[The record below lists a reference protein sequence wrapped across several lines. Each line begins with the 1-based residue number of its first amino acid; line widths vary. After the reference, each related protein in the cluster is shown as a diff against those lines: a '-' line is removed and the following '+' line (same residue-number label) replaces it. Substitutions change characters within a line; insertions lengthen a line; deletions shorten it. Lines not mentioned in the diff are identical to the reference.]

1 VEAVVTSP
9 TSEFWSG
16 KRVLLTGHTGFKGAW
31 LAMWLH
37 RRGAQVTGLSLEP
50 DTDALFFSAGV
61 QADVDSRI
69 GDIREMN
76 VVRAVVRD
84 ARPQVVFH
92 LAAQAIVRQSYADPV
107 ATFDTNTRGTVHVLE
122 ALRDCSDVKAVVI
135 VTTDK
140 VYANDGSG
148 RAYRETDPLGGHD
161 PYSASKAAAELVVA
175 SYRDAFL
182 RTRDVAVSSARA
194 GNVIGGGDWA
204 ADRLIPD
211 AARAWARDE
220 CLTVRNPGA
229 VRPWQHVLEPLAGYL
244 ALAES
249 TWHKPAL
256 AGAYN
261 IGPDAKDAATVSDVI
276 ALAHAAYGK
285 GQWRIEPQHD
295 DAPHEAHHL
304 TLDASHAEATLGLRP
319 RWSLAKA
326 VAHTMDWY
334 RLVDNGADARAASLA
349 DIDAYEVAR

>member
-1 VEAVVTSP
+1 MTSP
-9 TSEFWSG
+9 PSEFWSG

-31 LAMWLH
+31 LAMWL
-37 RRGAQVTGLSLEP
+37 RRMGADVTGLALEP
-50 DTDALFFSAGV
+50 DNDALFCSAGV
-61 QADVDSRI
+61 QADVDGRI
-69 GDIREMN
+69 GDIRDLN
-76 VVRAVVRD
+76 TVRAVVRD
-84 ARPQVVFH
+84 ARPHVVFH

-122 ALRDCSDVKAVVI
+122 ALRDCSDVKAAVI

-140 VYANDGSG
+140 VYANDGSA

-182 RTRDVAVSSARA
+182 RSLGVAVSSARA

-211 AARAWARDE
+211 AARAWSRNE

-229 VRPWQHVLEPLAGYL
+229 VRPWQHVLEPLAGYI
-244 ALAES
+244 ALAEAM
-249 TWHKPAL
+249 WHRPAL

-261 IGPDAKDAATVSDVI
+261 IGPDVKDAATVRDVI
-276 ALAHAAYGK
+276 GLAHAAYGK

-295 DAPHEAHHL
+295 APHEAPRL
-304 TLDASHAEATLGLRP
+304 TLDASHAGATLGLQP
-319 RWSLAKA
+319 RWALAAA
-326 VAHTMDWY
+326 VARTMTWY
-334 RLVDNGADARAASLA
+334 RLVDDGADARAACLA
-349 DIDAYEVAR
+349 DIGAYEAAR